1 MVSVAARAAVAV
13 PHPASL
19 ISSGAR
25 ERLCLYSSAHR
36 CEQHSEKRKGDH
48 IYVEAESLATL
59 SPVLMWKV
67 ANIHKEFVDFA
78 KEISRQTVEDISWFP
93 LAAYSEMLRE
103 MLKKSWLN
111 TKKPGLT
118 YWS

>member
-1 MVSVAARAAVAV
+1 
-13 PHPASL
+13 
-19 ISSGAR
+19 
-25 ERLCLYSSAHR
+25 
-36 CEQHSEKRKGDH
+36 
-48 IYVEAESLATL
+48 
-59 SPVLMWKV
+59 MWKV
-67 ANIHKEFVDFA
+67 ANIHKELVDLA
-78 KEISRQTVEDISWFP
+78 KEISRQTVEGISWFL